1 MRRVLLG
8 LLTLAFIGMANLHL
22 PLLQVC
28 AWTGMIISYS
38 RDVPLAEAIE
48 MTFDGD
54 HPCPLCCAIKK
65 EQTQPRQELVA
76 QSAPERTLLYVE
88 SAFVWRQSLQIFHDA
103 VPRCGFP
110 SAHAERPPVP
120 PPRTAA

>member
-22 PLLQVC
+22 PVLQVF
-28 AWTGMIISYS
+28 AWAGMIISYS
-38 RDVPLAEAIE
+38 RDVPLADAIE

-65 EQTQPRQELVA
+65 EQTQPRQELTA
-76 QSAPERTLLYVE
+76 SSAPERPVLYLE
-88 SAFVWRQSLQIFHDA
+88 SSVGWRPFLRIFHDA
-103 VPRCGFP
+103 VARCGFL

>member
-22 PLLQVC
+22 PVLQVF

-54 HPCPLCCAIKK
+54 HPCPLCCAIRK
-65 EQTQPRQELVA
+65 EQAQPRSELTATPVPGYGVLYLEPIPRWEPSL
-76 QSAPERTLLYVE
+76 SAI
-88 SAFVWRQSLQIFHDA
+88 AA
-103 VPRCGFP
+103 VPPCRESP
-110 SAHAERPPVP
+110 EAATLRPPVP
-120 PPRTAA
+120 PPRIAA